1 MIKVLDV
8 AYARFQAPDLDLME
22 QFLGDFGLTTSEKTE
37 NALYMRCSDENHHT
51 HVTEL
56 GDAKFVGFAFNAAS
70 LEDLNTIAKVE
81 GASKIEEMDEPGG
94 GYRVRIN
101 DPDNFQIEVVYGMQ
115 TLPNL
120 SKQNISAFRLNIC
133 LCDSVNINPGSL
145 RYFLTEAAPKRG
157 IPGTLSDLSPVN
169 VLYIK

>member
-101 DPDNFQIEVVYGMQ
+101 DPDNFQIEVVYG
-115 TLPNL
+115 
-120 SKQNISAFRLNIC
+120 
-133 LCDSVNINPGSL
+133 
-145 RYFLTEAAPKRG
+145 
-157 IPGTLSDLSPVN
+157 
-169 VLYIK
+169 IKT

>member
-70 LEDLNTIAKVE
+70 LEDPVSYTHL
-81 GASKIEEMDEPGG
+81 
-94 GYRVRIN
+94 
-101 DPDNFQIEVVYGMQ
+101 
-115 TLPNL
+115 TLPTN
-120 SKQNISAFRLNIC
+120 RE
-133 LCDSVNINPGSL
+133 V
-145 RYFLTEAAPKRG
+145 
-157 IPGTLSDLSPVN
+157 
-169 VLYIK
+169 

>member
-1 MIKVLDV
+1 
-8 AYARFQAPDLDLME
+8 
-22 QFLGDFGLTTSEKTE
+22 
-37 NALYMRCSDENHHT
+37 MRCSDENHHT

-101 DPDNFQIEVVYGMQ
+101 DPDNFQIEVVYGIK

-120 SKQNISAFRLNIC
+120 TKQNVFGANFGDQRKREGEFVRLKAGPSQCKRLGHIVINVTDFEKTNKFYKSNFGLISSDECVDENGKTCLAFNRV
-133 LCDSVNINPGSL
+133 DQG
-145 RYFLTEAAPKRG
+145 K
-157 IPGTLSDLSPVN
+157 TLS
-169 VLYIK
+169 IIIAF